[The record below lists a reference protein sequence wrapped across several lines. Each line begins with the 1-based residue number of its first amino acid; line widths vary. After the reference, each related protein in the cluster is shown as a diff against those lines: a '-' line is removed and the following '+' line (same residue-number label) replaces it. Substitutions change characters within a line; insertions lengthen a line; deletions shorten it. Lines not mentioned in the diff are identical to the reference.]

1 MMAQT
6 AGIGLA
12 DDADKLFEGVGIG
25 RRLAVVVSFP
35 QPFRILGIAP
45 CRLTSSAQPLEHALA
60 PPSSPSTQYHGAAGR
75 KPPAQPQPNAADA
88 GAWTGRVD

>member
-1 MMAQT
+1 MRAQT
-6 AGIGLA
+6 ARIGLA

-45 CRLTSSAQPLEHALA
+45 CRLTSSAQPLEHTLALLT
-60 PPSSPSTQYHGAAGR
+60 PSAQYHGAAER
-75 KPPAQPQPNAADA
+75 KPLA
-88 GAWTGRVD
+88 